1 VQAQL
6 GSVVT
11 IPWGPINI
19 NSLEELME
27 SNLMLKA
34 HWKLHQALWLSSEDD
49 PVIGKVM
56 ARVQPVTTITELVDQ
71 LQSQSKR
78 NFAYLM
84 YRHSLEFYASQ
95 SVNTS
100 SDILYC

>member
-6 GSVVT
+6 GSIVT
-11 IPWGPINI
+11 IPWRPINI

-27 SNLMLKA
+27 SNLTLKA
-34 HWKLHQALWLSSEDD
+34 LWKMHRALWVSPEDD

-56 ARVQPVTTITELVDQ
+56 ARVQPVNTVTELVNQ
-71 LQSQSKR
+71 LQSQSNR